1 MPDHAFQAQV
11 TALELGPP
19 VAPMSRP
26 VTPVAA
32 AAQPLRSETSPF
44 FPEGA
49 PLAALSTTYG
59 AALSTT
65 YGAPANI
72 AGFTGEDFD
81 VSALD
86 TSGTNGG
93 GNQFNALL
101 ESLEARVDLMS
112 QMQQTRAA
120 IQRRARAIEALQES
134 GGVSE
139 DGALSIEQLEQQ
151 IQEENKL
158 GSDTQDMKQLLQSL
172 GANNADPDA
181 TLLIGPAEKTPG
193 VGSGDASS
201 SHDCFRSQHDMDAT
215 RQVTAEM
222 FSTLPFSREAC
233 GVNLTLS
240 EDAYVA
246 ERTRGCRQSV
256 AIGSGPLPPHAWGW
270 FFEVEVLETVTG
282 WVGGL
287 GIGVTTT
294 PPGQLRR
301 VPDKAWRLPRSFI
314 VGYWGCIF
322 VDGKESRTAWGADSL
337 CAGARVGV
345 LVTNNGHGDLIV
357 FVNQR
362 PVVSV
367 PGALA
372 GGEAETP
379 IWNSP
384 LYPVVDVFAAT
395 RSVALSR
402 HAVPPP
408 PPWHV
413 DESLQRPSPPGSP
426 RSGCHSAYSH
436 SVHSAAASRAGGRSS
451 AVASSVG
458 GS

>member
-1 MPDHAFQAQV
+1 MPVHTGPV
-11 TALELGPP
+11 HTGMALELGPP
-19 VAPMSRP
+19 VTPMAQ
-26 VTPVAA
+26 VYTPVAT
-32 AAQPLRSETSPF
+32 QPVRTETSPF
-44 FPEGA
+44 FPEGL
-49 PLAALSTTYG
+49 PLTALSTTYG
-59 AALSTT
+59 T
-65 YGAPANI
+65 PANLPGWESGDQ
-72 AGFTGEDFD
+72 GFTGTEYDA
-81 VSALD
+81 SAVQ
-86 TSGTNGG
+86 TSGTGET

-120 IQRRARAIEALQES
+120 IQRRAHAIEAL
-134 GGVSE
+134 E
-139 DGALSIEQLEQQ
+139 DASTLPEEGAFSAEQFHEEV
-151 IQEENKL
+151 QEESRL
-158 GSDTQDMKQLLQSL
+158 ESDTQDMKHILQML
-172 GANNADPDA
+172 GPLGHAADPDA
-181 TLLIGPAEKTPG
+181 TLLVGPEEKKTPA
-193 VGSGDASS
+193 VGPSGDASS
-201 SHDCFRSQHDMDAT
+201 SHDCFRSQHELDPT
-215 RQVTAEM
+215 RQCSAEM
-222 FSTLPFSREAC
+222 FFTPPFSREAC

-240 EDAYVA
+240 EDGYVA

-294 PPGQLRR
+294 PPTQLRR

-322 VDGKESRTAWGADSL
+322 VDGQERRTAWGADSL

-345 LVTNNGHGDLIV
+345 LVTNNGRGDLIV
-357 FVNQR
+357 FVNRR
-362 PVVSV
+362 PVVLV

-372 GGEAETP
+372 GGEAEMP
-379 IWNSP
+379 IWQEP

-395 RSVALSR
+395 RAVALSS

-413 DESLQRPSPPGSP
+413 DESLQRPSAPGSP
-426 RSGCHSAYSH
+426 RSQCHSVYSA
-436 SVHSAAASRAGGRSS
+436 SASRAGGRSS
-451 AVASSVG
+451 AAVSSVG
-458 GS
+458 GI